1 MHQATLSLPQAISTR
16 WDAIVVGAGPAG
28 SVAALELARRGIKT
42 LLVDRGHF
50 PRDKVCG
57 GCLNSEA
64 VSTLKELGLESMLR
78 SLGGPAL
85 NHFALWAHGAHYG
98 TDLPGGIAVSRYQLD
113 AALVAA
119 AIAAGVE
126 FLPGVH
132 AQLEAEDERA
142 ELRRLECRIE
152 GQTAQLSAPVVVL
165 ATGLNTQPLDTERL
179 GGHDK
184 LKFRQS
190 PSSRIGVQTTVV
202 NQDDRFRPGTIYM
215 TVAAAGYVGL
225 TVLEANRLNL
235 AAAVDLAAVREHG
248 AGEVC
253 RRIVAESGIPY
264 PVDVQDAIWHATAA
278 LTRSRR
284 SHALHRVFLIGDAA
298 GYVEPFTGEGMAAA
312 IRSARLVGPLV
323 EQSLSQWH
331 PRLIGDW
338 NRIIQ
343 AEVTRR
349 QWICRGLSQ
358 IVRRPNVVRLGIGVA
373 SRVPALGRM
382 VVRMI
387 N

>member
-1 MHQATLSLPQAISTR
+1 MSQPTLSIEQATSTQ
-16 WDAIVVGAGPAG
+16 WDAIVVGAGPGG
-28 SVAALELARRGIKT
+28 SVAALELARRGVKT

-64 VSTLKELGLESMLR
+64 VSTLKELGLESMLAT
-78 SLGGPAL
+78 LGAPAL
-85 NHFALWAHGAHYG
+85 NRFDLWAGGSHYETG
-98 TDLPGGIAVSRYQLD
+98 LSGGLAVSRYTLD
-113 AALVAA
+113 AALVEAA
-119 AIAAGVE
+119 SAAGVE

-132 AQLEAEDERA
+132 VQLGSDDSPAEV
-142 ELRRLECRIE
+142 RRLDCRIE
-152 GQTAQLSAPVVVL
+152 GQPAQLSAQVVVL
-165 ATGLNTQPLDTERL
+165 ATGLTSEPLT
-179 GGHDK
+179 GHDQ
-184 LKFRQS
+184 LKFRQA
-190 PSSRIGVQTTVV
+190 PGSRIGVQATIPHR
-202 NQDDRFRPGTIYM
+202 DARLKPGTIYM
-215 TVAAAGYVGL
+215 TVAKAGYVGL
-225 TVLEANRLNL
+225 TVLEQDRLNL

-248 AGEVC
+248 AGEAC
-253 RRIVAESGIPY
+253 RRIVEESGIPF
-264 PVDVQDAIWHATAA
+264 PVDLQDATWHATAA
-278 LTRSRR
+278 LTRSRQ
-284 SHALHRVFLIGDAA
+284 SHALHRVFLVGDAA

-312 IRSARLVGPLV
+312 IRSGRLVGPLV
-323 EQSLSQWH
+323 EQSLNHWE
-331 PRLIGDW
+331 PRLIAQW

-358 IVRRPNVVRLGIGVA
+358 IVRRPNVVRLGIGLA

>member
-1 MHQATLSLPQAISTR
+1 MTQATLSEEQAAAIR

-28 SVAALELARRGIKT
+28 SVAALELAKRGVKT
-42 LLVDRGHF
+42 LLVDRGQF

-64 VSTLKELGLESMLR
+64 IRSLTELGLEAMLL
-78 SLGGPAL
+78 SLAAPRL
-85 NHFALWAHGAHYG
+85 SRFDLWAQGSHYG
-98 TDLPGGIAVSRYQLD
+98 ADLPGGMAVSRYTLD
-113 AALVAA
+113 TALVEA

-132 AQLEAEDERA
+132 VHLGDDDAQAEV
-142 ELRRLECRIE
+142 RRLECRIE
-152 GQTAQLSAPVVVL
+152 GQAAQLSAQVVVL
-165 ATGLNTQPLDTERL
+165 ATGLTSEPLT
-179 GGHDK
+179 GHDE

-190 PSSRIGVQTTVV
+190 PTSRIGVQTTIV
-202 NQDDRFRPGTIYM
+202 NGDDRFRPGTIYM
-215 TVAAAGYVGL
+215 TVGKAGYVGL
-225 TVLEANRLNL
+225 TVLEHNRLNL

-253 RRIVAESGIPY
+253 LRIVAESRIPFA
-264 PVDVQDAIWHATAA
+264 VDIENATWHATAG

-284 SHALHRVFLIGDAA
+284 SHALHRVFLVGDAA

-312 IRSARLVGPLV
+312 IRSGRLVGPLV
-323 EQSLSQWH
+323 EQSLRRWE
-331 PRLIGDW
+331 PRLIDQW

-358 IVRRPNVVRLGIGVA
+358 IVRRPGIVRWGMGVA
-373 SRVPALGRM
+373 SKVPAIGRM